1 MRLTA
6 EELTIIEECY
16 LNSTPEE
23 ILMVLKSK
31 GYAKRTLKCV
41 VSKIAFFKARAV
53 KRKQAREACEK
64 KAKANIYQYRA
75 AALYYAAK
83 ARTAD
88 KLKKYGKVVPF
99 DIDIPWIEE
108 KLRAGKCELSNI
120 DLYIKEYEGQQ
131 GYKPINPRSA
141 SLDQINPGKGY
152 TKDNVRVICDCLNK
166 MLSDKA
172 DGVIY
177 DIVSQWVKHY
187 ETKHIIQSAK
197 EVHKDFET
205 VEESVEVL
213 VEY

>member
-6 EELTIIEECY
+6 EELSTIEESY

-23 ILMVLKSK
+23 ILLVLKAK

-41 VSKIAFFKARAV
+41 VSKIAFFKARAE

-64 KAKANIYQYRA
+64 KAKANIHQYRA

-88 KLKKYGKVVPF
+88 KFKKYGRTSPF

-108 KLRAGKCELSNI
+108 KLRIGKCELSGI

-166 MLSDKA
+166 MLSDKT
-172 DGVIY
+172 DGEIY

-187 ETKHIIQSAK
+187 ETKNIIHSAK
-197 EVHKDFET
+197 EVHKEF
-205 VEESVEVL
+205 VEVENYAE
-213 VEY
+213 VSM